1 MMFSSRQRA
10 RPATPPVTTLPV
22 TLDMRSAQDLK
33 DQLTAA
39 LASDSMLRLDA
50 SQTTHVATPGVQLL
64 LAASQSAKSGGGRI
78 VLTRSSEALDAAFQ
92 ELGLAS
98 ELAEWGTAH
107 A

>member
-10 RPATPPVTTLPV
+10 RAATPPVTTLPV
-22 TLDMRSAQDLK
+22 TVDMRSAQDLK

-39 LASDSMLRLDA
+39 LVSDPVLRLDG
-50 SQTTHVATPGVQLL
+50 SQTTHVTTPGVQVL
-64 LAASQSAKSGGGRI
+64 LAASQSAKSSGGRI
-78 VLTRSSEALDAAFQ
+78 TLTRSSEALDAAFL